1 MGHGEEFIDASES
14 RTITAKE
21 AAILLGV
28 SQSTIYRMFNSGE
41 LVSFKV
47 RNARRTST
55 AACERPSSVMTV
67 AIVALF
73 IGASSQSDTVSIE
86 TDGSTCSARLSF
98 SL

>member
-47 RNARRTST
+47 RTARRTST
-55 AACERPSSVMTV
+55 AACEDYIRK
-67 AIVALF
+67 
-73 IGASSQSDTVSIE
+73 QQ
-86 TDGSTCSARLSF
+86 AREATLCRIRKA
-98 SL
+98 

>member
-41 LVSFKV
+41 LISFKV

-55 AACERPSSVMTV
+55 AACEDYIRK
-67 AIVALF
+67 
-73 IGASSQSDTVSIE
+73 QQ
-86 TDGSTCSARLSF
+86 AREATLCRIRKA
-98 SL
+98 

>member
-1 MGHGEEFIDASES
+1 MASQTIGGVMGSAENLINTSES

-21 AAILLGV
+21 AAVILGV

-55 AACERPSSVMTV
+55 AACEDYIRR
-67 AIVALF
+67 
-73 IGASSQSDTVSIE
+73 QQ
-86 TDGSTCSARLSF
+86 AREATLCRIRRG
-98 SL
+98 